1 MNYKYT
7 HHNPDNHYF
16 SCKNNRSG
24 EGLCKKTHHIRVD
37 KLTALLTNSL
47 SNIVKFAN
55 CFEDDFV
62 KIVMD
67 ENYRMVV
74 ATQKKNQNELQK
86 LLARDKEIDTL
97 VEKLFEEKVF
107 GNLSAERFVKLS
119 AKYDDEQIELKSKIK
134 NLETIVYEE
143 KSHELN
149 VDAFLQRVH
158 KYSDIKELTSEILHE
173 FIDRVIVHHREQIH
187 GQTVQKVEIYYKM
200 VGKIEIPNMSKKEKE
215 QYLKLF
221 GSDKKIA

>member
-16 SCKNNRSG
+16 SCKNNKSG
-24 EGLCKKTHHIRVD
+24 EKLCKKTHHVRVY
-37 KLTALLTNSL
+37 KLIALITNNL
-47 SNIVKFAN
+47 SNIVRLAN

-74 ATQKKNQNELQK
+74 ATQKRNQNELQK

-158 KYSDIKELTSEILHE
+158 KCSDIKELTSEILHE
-173 FIDRVIVHHREQIH
+173 FIDKVVVHHREQIY